1 MSPRRKHE
9 AGEPGLFVPLD
20 AAPSRRGLAAVAAA
34 AAVVLSIALAV
45 SVWVFAH
52 AEGVR
57 RDEIRQAAVLSF
69 VRSFVTEY
77 TSPDPFNANA
87 YADRVLAMGT
97 GDFAKLYGEKINDVV
112 VQVARAE
119 RGVGAVQELGISDWN
134 DDGSANVVVVGTMTT
149 TMPDGRKIESGNRWV
164 ITAIKEGD
172 QWKVSNLIKVL

>member
-87 YADRVLAMGT
+87 YADRVLALGT
-97 GDFAKLYGEKINDVV
+97 GGFAKMYAEKLNEIV

-119 RGVGAVQELGISDWN
+119 RGVGTVPELGIESWN
-134 DDGSANVVVVGTMTT
+134 DDGSANVVAFTTMTT
-149 TMPDGRKIESGNRWV
+149 TMPDGRKVDSSNRWAV
-164 ITAIKEGD
+164 TAIKEGD
-172 QWKVSNLIKVL
+172 QWKVSNLIEVL